1 MNRVNREK
9 IIQRSLFDTPVPDR
23 AADVGIEYRREEPHR
38 LPTADNGWAG
48 INDLGE
54 LRESV
59 LSCRRC
65 PLREG
70 ARGVVFGEGNAHARV
85 MLVGEGPGQTEDAT
99 GRPFVGRAGQMLER
113 GLKVAEFRR
122 EDIFIANIVKCRP
135 PGNRLPSADEVQM
148 CLPHLMAQIRIISP
162 ECVVLLGALS
172 SQTLVCPSLRVTRD
186 RGKWYE
192 KSGINFLVTFHPA
205 AVLRDMSGR
214 TELFLDDFRSLKV
227 RLRKTG
233 HASD

>member
-1 MNRVNREK
+1 MNRANN
-9 IIQRSLFDTPVPDR
+9 
-23 AADVGIEYRREEPHR
+23 
-38 LPTADNGWAG
+38 TADNGWEGA
-48 INDLGE
+48 NDLGE
-54 LRESV
+54 LRELV

-65 PLREG
+65 SLREG
-70 ARGVVFGEGNAHARV
+70 AKGVVFGEGNAHSRV

-113 GLKVAEFRR
+113 GLRVAELRR
-122 EDIFIANIVKCRP
+122 EDVFIANIVKCRP

-148 CLPHLMAQIRIISP
+148 CLPHLAAQIRIISP
-162 ECVVLLGALS
+162 EYVVLLGALS
-172 SQTLVCPSLRVTRD
+172 GQTLVSPALRVTRD

-192 KSGINFLVTFHPA
+192 KSGIEFLVTFHPA

-233 HASD
+233 HASN